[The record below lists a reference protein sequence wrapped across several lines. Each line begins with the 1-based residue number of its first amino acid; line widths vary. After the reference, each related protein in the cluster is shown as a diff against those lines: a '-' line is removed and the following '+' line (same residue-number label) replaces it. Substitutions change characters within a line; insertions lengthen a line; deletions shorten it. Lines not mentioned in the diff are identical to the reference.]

1 MASPAPTD
9 LTIQSS
15 QQEFGTKPHRPDF
28 KMEELLGCWRE
39 ARRVDNIA
47 ASLASLRATLDIEFT
62 DHIMA
67 VLREVESTSR
77 LLRDIYDLFPV
88 YRSRV
93 PIILYYLNV
102 LLPSLCRS
110 LKDMALYLEHG
121 STYTF
126 WHTYPL
132 TGRVIFYC
140 PKTSGTFPLSTSFTS
155 VLSVN

>member
-1 MASPAPTD
+1 MTSPTPTD

-15 QQEFGTKPHRPDF
+15 LQELGTKPNRPDV
-28 KMEELLGCWRE
+28 KMEEMLGCWRE
-39 ARRVDNIA
+39 AQRVDKIA

-102 LLPSLCRS
+102 LLPSLSRS

-140 PKTSGTFPLSTSFTS
+140 PKTSGTFRLSYLLHICSIS
-155 VLSVN
+155 

>member
-1 MASPAPTD
+1 M
-9 LTIQSS
+9 
-15 QQEFGTKPHRPDF
+15 
-28 KMEELLGCWRE
+28 LGCWRE
-39 ARRVDNIA
+39 AQRVDKIA

-102 LLPSLCRS
+102 LLPSLSRS

-121 STYTF
+121 STYSF
-126 WHTYPL
+126 LAY
-132 TGRVIFYC
+132 
-140 PKTSGTFPLSTSFTS
+140 LSLDGSSNFLLREALWNIS
-155 VLSVN
+155 PIYLLHICSIS